1 MFCSAKT
8 RYSLE
13 SLPTMLRHG
22 QGFFTLQ
29 AFQSWEKELISFV
42 SYPLTPDVFENFLS
56 LGDWVRNCSLHEW
69 MQRIPG
75 KQKTKYKL
83 KPCRAQDR
91 KPTQG
96 CCESLFL
103 NERKVLNQGQ
113 SCYHMTADTSHY
125 LNDGQRNRTR
135 TKQKDVHN
143 VTERRA
149 QYFLFFFLNSP
160 NPSVLPPTMSSF
172 QFYEFYY
179 SK

>member
-1 MFCSAKT
+1 MFCSAET

-42 SYPLTPDVFENFLS
+42 SYPLTPGRVWKFPFAGWLS
-56 LGDWVRNCSLHEW
+56 EELLIAW
-69 MQRIPG
+69 MDAKDPRKAESKIQM
-75 KQKTKYKL
+75 
-83 KPCRAQDR
+83 KPCQAQDR

-103 NERKVLNQGQ
+103 NERKVGNQGQ

-125 LNDGQRNRTR
+125 LNDGQRNHTC

-149 QYFLFFFLNSP
+149 QYFLFFFS
-160 NPSVLPPTMSSF
+160 
-172 QFYEFYY
+172 
-179 SK
+179 